1 MGVSGETLHKRI
13 VGHLRVPQIRAK
25 RIGYRLE
32 NSHKTEPTKD
42 SLAEAIVKR
51 NTAPRVVG
59 VAQWKVRWQ
68 KRVS

>member
-42 SLAEAIVKR
+42 SLAEAIVKL
-51 NTAPRVVG
+51 
-59 VAQWKVRWQ
+59 
-68 KRVS
+68 